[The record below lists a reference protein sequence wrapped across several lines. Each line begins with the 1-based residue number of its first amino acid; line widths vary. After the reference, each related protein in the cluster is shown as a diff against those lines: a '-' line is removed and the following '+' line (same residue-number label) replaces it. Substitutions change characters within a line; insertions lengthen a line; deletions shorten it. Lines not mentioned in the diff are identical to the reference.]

1 MTFGQAIS
9 TCFAKYADGT
19 GRATRPEFWY
29 FYLFYVIVWVTIGA
43 LRSTMFGIIGL
54 ALSVVQIAVMIPII
68 AVSVRRM
75 HDIDKSGWFVLIPI
89 YNLVLLAT
97 PGTVGA
103 NRFGPE
109 ASDATTW
116 ADPSRQSEE
125 MTGFNSADPNQAR
138 TVTYVQTR
146 KKRPLG
152 KTGAIMLGVSPLVA
166 FGPFILA
173 GIGSQ
178 LFCEGGAAAANEA
191 NCSWAALP
199 WAMFLTIPAG
209 FSLAI
214 GGIVVMI
221 VGAVRKQ

>member
-1 MTFGQAIS
+1 MTFLEAIR

-19 GRATRPEFWY
+19 GRATRSEFWY
-29 FYLFYVIVWVTIGA
+29 FYLFYVVVWVTVTAIDIP
-43 LRSTMFGIIGL
+43 LLTMGLLVLII
-54 ALSVVQIAVMIPII
+54 PNI

-116 ADPSRQSEE
+116 ADPSLQSEE

-146 KKRPLG
+146 KKQPLG
-152 KTGAIMLGVSPLVA
+152 KTGAIMLGLSPVIA
-166 FGPFILA
+166 FSPFIIG
-173 GIGSQ
+173 GIGAQ
-178 LFCEGGAAAANEA
+178 LFCNGGLSGADES
-191 NCSWAALP
+191 NCGFAALP
-199 WAMFLTIPAG
+199 WAMLMTIPAG
-209 FSLAI
+209 FLLAI
-214 GGIVVMI
+214 SGIVILI
-221 VGAVRKQ
+221 VAAVRKQ